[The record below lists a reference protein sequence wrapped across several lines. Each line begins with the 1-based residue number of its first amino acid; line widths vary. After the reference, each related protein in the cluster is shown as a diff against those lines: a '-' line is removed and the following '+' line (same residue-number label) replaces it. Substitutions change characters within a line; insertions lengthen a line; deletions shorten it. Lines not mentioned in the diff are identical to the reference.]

1 MFANGT
7 VINDKLIE
15 TPKSLQTACTVAT
28 QIVQQVANGQYG
40 GQTISISHL
49 APYVR
54 VSYKKHL
61 KAVRK
66 EGKEVGI
73 DYTEEQIEKIAK
85 SRLHEEIKAG
95 VQTIQY
101 QINTFSTTNG
111 QAPFLSIFMY
121 LREEPDYIEETA
133 LLIEEILKQRYIGMK
148 NPVGAYVTPAFPKLL
163 YVLDDNNVPDD
174 SQYRYLTDLAVKCVS
189 KRMMPDFISAKIMRE
204 NYEGQVF
211 PCMGCRSFLSP
222 WKNEKGEYQWYGRF
236 NQGVVTLNLTD
247 VGLSANKNM
256 DSFWKIL
263 DERLD
268 LCYEALMLRHE
279 SLKGTPSDI
288 SPIHW
293 QYGAIARLKPGEKID
308 SLLDSC
314 YSTLSLGY
322 IGLYECVVAL
332 IGQSHTSEEGDAL
345 ALEIMQKLR
354 DACDKWKKDTGLGF
368 ALYGTPAESTT
379 YTLARALKKRFGVV
393 PGVTDKDYITNSYHV
408 NVREHIDAFSKLGF
422 EAKFQKI
429 SSGGAISYVEVTN
442 MTNNF
447 DAMKELINY
456 MYETIQYAEINTKS
470 DYCQECGF
478 SGEILLDEN
487 NEWYCPNCGN
497 RNHKTLNVCRRTCGY
512 LGDNFWNKGR
522 TQEIKERFV
531 HLDNRVYQENN

>member
-204 NYEGQVF
+204 N
-211 PCMGCRSFLSP
+211 
-222 WKNEKGEYQWYGRF
+222 
-236 NQGVVTLNLTD
+236 
-247 VGLSANKNM
+247 
-256 DSFWKIL
+256 
-263 DERLD
+263 
-268 LCYEALMLRHE
+268 
-279 SLKGTPSDI
+279 
-288 SPIHW
+288 
-293 QYGAIARLKPGEKID
+293 
-308 SLLDSC
+308 
-314 YSTLSLGY
+314 LSL
-322 IGLYECVVAL
+322 I
-332 IGQSHTSEEGDAL
+332 
-345 ALEIMQKLR
+345 
-354 DACDKWKKDTGLGF
+354 
-368 ALYGTPAESTT
+368 
-379 YTLARALKKRFGVV
+379 
-393 PGVTDKDYITNSYHV
+393 
-408 NVREHIDAFSKLGF
+408 HI
-422 EAKFQKI
+422 
-429 SSGGAISYVEVTN
+429 
-442 MTNNF
+442 
-447 DAMKELINY
+447 
-456 MYETIQYAEINTKS
+456 
-470 DYCQECGF
+470 
-478 SGEILLDEN
+478 
-487 NEWYCPNCGN
+487 
-497 RNHKTLNVCRRTCGY
+497 
-512 LGDNFWNKGR
+512 
-522 TQEIKERFV
+522 
-531 HLDNRVYQENN
+531 